1 MFQGAI
7 TALVTP
13 FNDGGTPDL
22 EALAKFVEWQIQQ
35 GIQGVVPC
43 GSTGEAITLTP
54 NECNSIIETTVRI
67 VNNRIP
73 VIAGT
78 GGSSTVNVISATI
91 AAQKLG
97 ADAALINTP
106 AYNKPQQEGLY
117 QHFAAVAEAVKGF
130 PIVLYNVP
138 GRTAVTLENSTMARL
153 VKDYPNSFV
162 AYKDA
167 TGDLIMTDGSTQI
180 DGLTVLS
187 GDDCLALPMISI
199 GAQGVISVISNIAPK
214 LVVELSDAARAGD
227 LEKARPLAHKAVAL
241 SRACFC
247 ESNPVPVKYAAS
259 LLGLLSET
267 VRLPL
272 ASANDQTRI
281 TIKQIMLEYDLLDD

>member
-7 TALVTP
+7 TALITP
-13 FNDGGTPDL
+13 FNEAGTPDL
-22 EALAKFVEWQIQQ
+22 ETLAKFVEWQLEQ
-35 GIQGVVPC
+35 GVQGVVPC

-54 NECNSIIETTVRI
+54 DECVNIIETTVKT
-67 VNNRIP
+67 VNKRVP

-78 GGSSTVNVISATI
+78 GGSSTANVIAATI
-91 AAQKLG
+91 AAKQAG

-117 QHFAAVAEAVKGF
+117 LHFAAVAEAVKGF

-138 GRTAVTLENSTMARL
+138 SRTAVILENATMARL
-153 VKDYPNSFV
+153 VKDYPDSFV

-167 TGDLIMTDGSTQI
+167 TGDLLMTDGSVQI
-180 DGLTVLS
+180 DALTVLS
-187 GDDCLALPMISI
+187 GDDCLALPMISV
-199 GAQGVISVISNIAPK
+199 GAQGVVSVIGNIAPK

-227 LEKARPLAHKAVAL
+227 LTKARGLAHQAVAL
-241 SRACFC
+241 SKACFC
-247 ESNPVPVKYAAS
+247 ESNPVPVKYGAN
-259 LLGLLSET
+259 LLGLMNER

-272 ASANDQTRI
+272 APASDNAKSAM
-281 TIKQIMLEYDLLDD
+281 KKIMSEFGLL

>member
-13 FNDGGTPDL
+13 FNEAGAPDL
-22 EALAKFVEWQIQQ
+22 EALAKFVEWQISQ

-54 NECNSIIETTVRI
+54 DECKSVIETTVKAANKR
-67 VNNRIP
+67 VP

-78 GGSSTVNVISATI
+78 GSSSTANAINATI
-91 AAQKLG
+91 AAKELG

-117 QHFAAVAEAVKGF
+117 QHFAAVAEATPGF

-138 GRTAVTLENSTMARL
+138 GRTAITLENTTMARL
-153 VKDYPNSFV
+153 VKNYPKSFV

-167 TGDLIMTDGSTQI
+167 TADLQMTDGSVQI

-187 GDDCLALPMISI
+187 GDDCLGLPMISI
-199 GAQGVISVISNIAPK
+199 GAQGIVSVISNIAPK
-214 LVVELSDAARAGD
+214 LVVVLSNAARAGD
-227 LEKARPLAHKAVAL
+227 YETARPLAHKAVAL
-241 SRACFC
+241 SQACFC
-247 ESNPVPVKYAAS
+247 ESNPVPVKYGAS
-259 LLGLLSET
+259 KLGHMNER

-272 ASANDQTRI
+272 APASDAAKAAMD
-281 TIKQIMLEYDLLDD
+281 TIMQEYGLL